1 MYSLGVMLYLL
12 LMGYP
17 PYVNETMES
26 IMEEAVHGEV
36 LFVEEGWSHVSEN
49 AMVLVRQML
58 EKDPKKRISMERVMA
73 SPWLISSR
81 VEICVVIQS

>member
-36 LFVEEGWSHVSEN
+36 LFVEEDWSHVSEN

-73 SPWLISSR
+73 SHWLISSR

>member
-1 MYSLGVMLYLL
+1 MYLLGVMLYLL

-36 LFVEEGWSHVSEN
+36 LFVEEDWSHVSEN

>member
-36 LFVEEGWSHVSEN
+36 LFVEEDWSHVSEN
-49 AMVLVRQML
+49 AMVLVQQML

>member
-1 MYSLGVMLYLL
+1 MYSLAVMLYLL

-36 LFVEEGWSHVSEN
+36 LFVEEDWSHVSEN

>member
-36 LFVEEGWSHVSEN
+36 LFVEEDWSHVSKN

>member
-1 MYSLGVMLYLL
+1 MYSLGVMLHLL

-36 LFVEEGWSHVSEN
+36 LFVEEDWSHVSEN

>member
-36 LFVEEGWSHVSEN
+36 VFVDEDWSHVSEN

-81 VEICVVIQS
+81 VKICVVIQS

>member
-1 MYSLGVMLYLL
+1 MYLL

-26 IMEEAVHGEV
+26 IMEEAVHEEV
-36 LFVEEGWSHVSEN
+36 LFVEEDWSHVSEN

>member
-36 LFVEEGWSHVSEN
+36 LFVEEDWSHVSEN

-58 EKDPKKRISMERVMA
+58 EKDPTKRISMERVMA

>member
-1 MYSLGVMLYLL
+1 MFSLGVMLYLL

-36 LFVEEGWSHVSEN
+36 LFVEEDWSHVSEN

>member
-36 LFVEEGWSHVSEN
+36 LFVEEDWSHVSEN

-58 EKDPKKRISMERVMA
+58 EKDPKKRISMFFRSIRCWDLREP
-73 SPWLISSR
+73 SL
-81 VEICVVIQS
+81 

>member
-17 PYVNETMES
+17 PYVKETMEG
-26 IMEEAVHGEV
+26 IMEETVHGEV
-36 LFVEEGWSHVSEN
+36 LFVEEDWSHVSEN

-58 EKDPKKRISMERVMA
+58 EKDPKNRISMEKVLA

-81 VEICVVIQS
+81 VGIGVVI

>member
-26 IMEEAVHGEV
+26 IMDEAVHGEV
-36 LFVEEGWSHVSEN
+36 LFVEEDWSHVSEN

>member
-36 LFVEEGWSHVSEN
+36 LFVEEDWSHVSEN

-58 EKDPKKRISMERVMA
+58 EKDPKKRISLERVMA

>member
-36 LFVEEGWSHVSEN
+36 LFVEEDWSHVSEN

>member
-36 LFVEEGWSHVSEN
+36 LFVEEDWSHVSEN

-81 VEICVVIQS
+81 VKICVVIQS

>member
-36 LFVEEGWSHVSEN
+36 VFVEEDWSHVSEN

>member
-36 LFVEEGWSHVSEN
+36 LFVEEDWSHVSEN

-81 VEICVVIQS
+81 VEIYVVIQS

>member
-36 LFVEEGWSHVSEN
+36 LFVEEDWSHVSEN

-81 VEICVVIQS
+81 VELCVVIQS

>member
-36 LFVEEGWSHVSEN
+36 LFVEEDWSHVSEN

-73 SPWLISSR
+73 SPWLISSM

>member
-17 PYVNETMES
+17 PYVNETMEG
-26 IMEEAVHGEV
+26 IMEETMRGEV
-36 LFVEEGWSHVSEN
+36 PFVEEDWSHVSED
-49 AMVLVRQML
+49 AMCLVRHML
-58 EKDPKKRISMERVMA
+58 EKDPRKRISMETVMA

-81 VEICVVIQS
+81 V

>member
-36 LFVEEGWSHVSEN
+36 LFVKEDWSHVSEN
-49 AMVLVRQML
+49 AMILVRQML

>member
-17 PYVNETMES
+17 PYLNETMES

-36 LFVEEGWSHVSEN
+36 LFVEEDWSHVSEN

>member
-17 PYVNETMES
+17 PYVNETKES

-36 LFVEEGWSHVSEN
+36 LFVEEDWSHVSKN

>member
-1 MYSLGVMLYLL
+1 MLYLL

-36 LFVEEGWSHVSEN
+36 LFVEEDWSHVSEN

>member
-1 MYSLGVMLYLL
+1 MYLL

-36 LFVEEGWSHVSEN
+36 LFVEEDWSHVSEN

-81 VEICVVIQS
+81 VEICVVSQS

>member
-36 LFVEEGWSHVSEN
+36 LFVEEDWSHVSEN
-49 AMVLVRQML
+49 AMILVRQML